1 MMTFFMEP
9 EGRAAACSSTV
20 SGHPP
25 PAAIAALPP
34 TDPQCRASERRSEHF
49 RILQKAVA
57 IFVRQMQMLG
67 GQSDMKM
74 YLIDY
79 ARLYNHAQARVVDLM
94 LTMENMGLM
103 TRHQPQMVAMV
114 MAGGLTLTKLL
125 LLPNVLL
132 LSRMERASVMA
143 MTF

>member
-94 LTMENMGLM
+94 LTMENMGLSS
-103 TRHQPQMVAMV
+103 VC
-114 MAGGLTLTKLL
+114 LTLTKLL